1 MCVYMFIINAPAR
14 KVKGFEQNTALC
26 GVSVVCFCAG

>member
-1 MCVYMFIINAPAR
+1 MCVYMSIINAPAR

-26 GVSVVCFCAG
+26 GETEERLCSH